1 MCLSSCMVARHCVHL
16 SQSSVQPKCNNL
28 KQSSLN
34 MTNFYELIKIN
45 YGIHENDVL
54 WSSILPWTSRE
65 IMIEYSKQVM
75 RLGSL
80 LLELLSEALGLNKSH
95 LNNMD
100 CNEGLAVVCHY
111 YPGCPQPELTLGTSK
126 HADDGFLTVLL
137 QDQIGGLQVLHQ
149 NHWVDVHPVPGA
161 LVINIGDLLQL
172 ISNDKFKSI
181 EHRVV
186 ANREGPRVS
195 VACFFS
201 TSFQD
206 TPKVYAPIQELLS
219 QDSPP
224 RYRGVT
230 VQEYVTYCANKGL
243 DGVSPLLNF
252 RL

>member
-1 MCLSSCMVARHCVHL
+1 MVARHCVHL

-28 KQSSLN
+28 KQSSLS

-161 LVINIGDLLQL
+161 LVINIGDLLQV
-172 ISNDKFKSI
+172 INYI
-181 EHRVV
+181 
-186 ANREGPRVS
+186 
-195 VACFFS
+195 
-201 TSFQD
+201 T
-206 TPKVYAPIQELLS
+206 
-219 QDSPP
+219 
-224 RYRGVT
+224 VT
-230 VQEYVTYCANKGL
+230 VCSQ
-243 DGVSPLLNF
+243 F
-252 RL
+252 RTVRMVGC